1 MSDPLDALW
10 LLCEEELNTAQRM
23 SAAVDKAKK
32 GGTDLGGGQV
42 KGAGRAGL
50 EIGRKPQQKPDLS
63 GGAKQADSGD
73 YLVAGKPGDD
83 LGKVDTSDPQALT
96 KRSIDTARQSGV
108 PFPVAVKQATGQEPA
123 IDTPQAKATVATGM
137 SAASASNDKPG
148 RDGLIQG
155 RVDVP
160 GAVSVSARIHDLEGE
175 QEVSQQNLQEPGRS
189 ETDPDLQEPGKNKAS
204 GSQPP
209 GDDEPSTAG
218 QAVAQK
224 SSDPNKTLETLT
236 PEQELDD
243 DIGSIKTTIG
253 TGEDTPDSIEYKSQQ
268 TQPEISPRQLAR
280 EEERKQTIIDSLTR
294 MMETPEKK
302 KGAGANKLS
311 REDAELL
318 KKYVQGEGP
327 KIERMEISD
336 DDMAF
341 AKDYLKKNFKQ
352 AFTKLK
358 LGAKGAPK
366 ELYEGRGDQVLKS
379 YLANKGLSAVTGDP
393 LAYSAS
399 ELDHVTSLGNGGV
412 DGFDNW
418 AWVDKRYNQFM
429 SSLDDEGVL
438 KKVDT
443 LLSMNPDDERLK
455 ELKSELSNETRNRYT
470 TYFRNKGYNNVTIED
485 IKTAKGEAGNQML
498 KALASVA
505 GVNTYK
511 GSDDRTRARG
521 RFIGYPALKAALI
534 DKIKPITEDQQEEF
548 DEALMEIKK
557 FIEEKNMEMEPFTK
571 RGRKKR
577 KSVQEAYLEWILETK
592 FGYTF
597 IQEEVEEEYEEEE
610 LDVEDDTDYNDD
622 VDFLR
627 KYGRA

>member
-10 LLCEEELNTAQRM
+10 LLCEEELNTQQRM
-23 SAAVDKAKK
+23 SAAIDKAKK

-63 GGAKQADSGD
+63 GGARQADSGD
-73 YLVAGKPGDD
+73 YLVAGKPGDE

-96 KRSIDTARQSGV
+96 KRSIDMARQSGV

-123 IDTPQAKATVATGM
+123 IDTPQAKATVATGI

-155 RVDVP
+155 RADVP
-160 GAVSVSARIHDLEGE
+160 GAVSISARIHDLEGE

-189 ETDPDLQEPGKNKAS
+189 ETDPDLQDPGKIKAS

-224 SSDPNKTLETLT
+224 SSDPNKTLDSMT

-243 DIGSIKTTIG
+243 DISSIQNVLGSQ
-253 TGEDTPDSIEYKSQQ
+253 EDTPETIEYKSQQ
-268 TQPEISPRQLAR
+268 TQPEINPRQQAR
-280 EEERKQTIIDSLTR
+280 EDERKQTLIDTLNR
-294 MMETPEKK
+294 IMETPEKK

-318 KKYVQGEGP
+318 KKYISGEGP
-327 KIERMEISD
+327 KLERMDITDE
-336 DDMAF
+336 DMAF

-358 LGAKGAPK
+358 LGTKGAPK
-366 ELYEGRGDQVLKS
+366 ELYDGRADAVLKS
-379 YLANKGLSAVTGDP
+379 YLANKGLSAVTGEP
-393 LAYSAS
+393 LPYSAS
-399 ELDHVTSLGNGGV
+399 ELDHITSLGNGGV

-418 AWVDKRYNQFM
+418 AWVDKRFNQFM

-438 KKVDT
+438 AKVDK
-443 LLSMNPDDERLK
+443 LLSMNPDDIRLK
-455 ELKSELSNETRNRYT
+455 ELKAELSNETRSRYSS
-470 TYFRNKGYNNVTIED
+470 YFKKKGYSNVTEED
-485 IKTAKGEAGNQML
+485 IKGAKGEAGNQML
-498 KALASVA
+498 KALAGAA

-534 DKIKPITEDQQEEF
+534 DKIKPITQAQQEEF
-548 DEALMEIKK
+548 DEALMEIKQ
-557 FIEEKNMEMEPFTK
+557 FIEDKNAEMEPFTK
-571 RGRKKR
+571 RGRKK
-577 KSVQEAYLEWILETK
+577 KTVKEAYLEWILENK

-597 IQEEVEEEYEEEE
+597 LEEEAEEEYEEE
-610 LDVEDDTDYNDD
+610 LDNKEDDDYNDD
-622 VDFLR
+622 VAFLR

>member
-10 LLCEEELNTAQRM
+10 LLCENELNIPKGTYTQKG
-23 SAAVDKAKK
+23 DNPKK
-32 GGTDLGGGQV
+32 QGTGDLDTQL
-42 KGAGRAGL
+42 RS
-50 EIGRKPQQKPDLS
+50 IRKPQQKPDLS

-73 YLVAGKPGDD
+73 YLVAGKPQDK
-83 LGKVDTSDPQALT
+83 LGKVDPNDPQANL
-96 KRSIDTARQSGV
+96 KRAVDTSRQSGV
-108 PFPVAVKQATGQEPA
+108 PFPTAVQQHTGQPPA
-123 IDTPQAKATVATGM
+123 IDTPQAKATIATGM
-137 SAASASNDKPG
+137 GAASASNDKPG
-148 RDGLIQG
+148 RDGMIQG
-155 RVDVP
+155 RSDVP
-160 GAVSVSARIHDLEGE
+160 GAVSVSARIHDLEGQ
-175 QEVSQQNLQEPGRS
+175 QEVSQQNLQEPGS
-189 ETDPDLQEPGKNKAS
+189 KETDPELQGDKIKAS

-209 GDDEPSTAG
+209 GDDVPSTAG

-243 DIGSIKTTIG
+243 DISNIKTTLG

-268 TQPEISPRQLAR
+268 TQPEISPRQAAR

-318 KKYVQGEGP
+318 KKYIQGEGP
-327 KIERMEISD
+327 KLERMEITD
-336 DDMAF
+336 EDMAF

-358 LGAKGAPK
+358 LGTKGAPK

-379 YLANKGLSAVTGDP
+379 YLANKGLSAVTGEP

-399 ELDHVTSLGNGGV
+399 ELDHITSLGNGGV

-438 KKVDT
+438 KKVDK

-455 ELKSELSNETRNRYT
+455 ELKAELSNETRNRYT

-485 IKTAKGEAGNQML
+485 INSAKGEAGNQML
-498 KALASVA
+498 KALAGVA

-534 DKIKPITEDQQEEF
+534 DKIKPISEEQQEEF

-577 KSVQEAYLEWILETK
+577 KTVAEAYLEWILETK
-592 FGYTF
+592 FGYTL
-597 IQEEVEEEYEEEE
+597 IQEDVEEEYEEEE

-622 VDFLR
+622 VAFLR